1 MRILTSFKN
10 TLLGR
15 KGEADDESKE
25 EEEEEEEE
33 EENKL
38 EVVDFFFKFN
48 VDMMSAA
55 RLASRIVSQVHIDS
69 ALHLPK

>member
-15 KGEADDESKE
+15 KGEADDESK
-25 EEEEEEEE
+25 EEEEEEE